1 MTGVRSIEAAIQYGW
16 AWVDPD
22 DCAQVRYVLSE
33 AEKARAGVKS
43 GVMPG
48 CKKAYV
54 MSVGGEVGGEEGE
67 DEYLVYLQSPCN
79 SHCKLTCREQY
90 P

>member
-1 MTGVRSIEAAIQYGW
+1 MTGIHSIEDAKTYD
-16 AWVDPD
+16 WVPAPD

-54 MSVGGEVGGEEGE
+54 MSVGGEEGEEGE